1 MLGSAGSEIDAC
13 SGRSAPYA
21 APHPEPKRPSAP
33 NSTPSGNAKPPP
45 QRACPVRKSRCLPSA
60 QKWVSLDRSQRQQ
73 TPLQRGVAPL
83 QRGVSTHRT
92 RHSVEPRPYSVESAP
107 ADPATAWCRASPA
120 WGQHQQTP
128 LRRGVAR
135 LERSRPPGRLP
146 CGHEQIGHRSARCV
160 PAMAGPMAF
169 GPAHRFVARR
179 AAIFRGTAA
188 RGSPSGGHRP
198 RDLMHS
204 HADGC
209 RLGAG
214 RAKVGRLWRSLFADG
229 LDALAGRVHEVVGD
243 LVGLSGRPVD
253 LPGVVPQGLHP

>member
-1 MLGSAGSEIDAC
+1 MRLSRSAGLRHASIRG

-73 TPLQRGVAPL
+73 TPLQRGVA
-83 QRGVSTHRT
+83 
-92 RHSVEPRPYSVESAP
+92 
-107 ADPATAWCRASPA
+107 
-120 WGQHQQTP
+120 
-128 LRRGVAR
+128 R
-135 LERSRPPGRLP
+135 LERSRPSGRLP

-253 LPGVVPQGLHP
+253 LPDVVPQGLHP